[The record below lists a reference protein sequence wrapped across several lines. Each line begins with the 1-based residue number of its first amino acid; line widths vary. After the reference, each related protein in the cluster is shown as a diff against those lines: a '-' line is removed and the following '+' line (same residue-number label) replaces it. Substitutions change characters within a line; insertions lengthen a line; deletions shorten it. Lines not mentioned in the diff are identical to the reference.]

1 MKSAESFS
9 RKNWKQLMSKNFSLQ
24 VEGNN
29 GAIYVAHTL
38 PRWHELAQPVN
49 LNAPMKKLYQ
59 FPWIPKNQ
67 NSYLESKIRKF
78 RIISQIKFLLW
89 NLLIIS
95 TKIKSSKVKKRKES
109 TFCNDIS
116 YEILHSEIETE
127 GYSVFIEITIRFF
140 RIILREKW
148 FHVSLDLSTRRIHAY
163 THTYT
168 LSLFIYLS

>member
-1 MKSAESFS
+1 
-9 RKNWKQLMSKNFSLQ
+9 MSKNFSLQ

-78 RIISQIKFLLW
+78 RIISQLKFP
-89 NLLIIS
+89 
-95 TKIKSSKVKKRKES
+95 E
-109 TFCNDIS
+109 
-116 YEILHSEIETE
+116 
-127 GYSVFIEITIRFF
+127 
-140 RIILREKW
+140 
-148 FHVSLDLSTRRIHAY
+148 
-163 THTYT
+163 
-168 LSLFIYLS
+168 LFSGIY